1 MQIRVIHPPGLGLGT
16 VLGTER
22 EQLKGCLGE
31 VSEEEADALLAFT
44 MLKSDRGSNVVFP
57 NKTFTP
63 FVPKGK

>member
-1 MQIRVIHPPGLGLGT
+1 M
-16 VLGTER
+16 GTER